1 MLFNAPEFI
10 LAFLPVTL
18 AVFFLLGRLGL
29 TRLCVVWLVLASV
42 FFYGWW
48 NPPFAGLLLGSLA
61 FNFWAGRRLLRAPTK
76 GMLVFAIGANL
87 AALGWFKYAGF
98 LALTIDQLTGLGLPI
113 PEVILPLGISF
124 YTFQQVGYLVDA
136 HDGLAEEAGFWDYAL
151 FISFFPQLV
160 AGPIVH
166 HREVLTQF
174 RKEETFRPNLELIA
188 VGLTVFVIGLAKK
201 VLLAD
206 NLSPIVAGV
215 FGPAQ
220 DGVAPDMVD
229 AWVASLA
236 YALQLYFD
244 FSGYSDMAIGLG
256 LMFGIRLPINF
267 FSPFKAASIIE
278 FWSRWHITLT
288 RFITAY
294 IYNPLTL
301 RATKARM
308 LAGKPPL
315 RKNAPKAGPFLALL
329 AWPTMATMTIA
340 GIWHGAGWQFLIFG
354 LLHGAYITINHAWRA
369 VRQVRKI
376 GPEQGRRFRALGVG
390 LTFLCVLVSFVFFR
404 SASVEHALTILGA
417 MAGLGPHGFMTPAN
431 IAHVPKLEAVQI
443 LTAFAI
449 VWGLPNTVQ
458 WLGLSR
464 WGIEDPSG
472 APPAAARRRY
482 LPTPRWRPTLAYGA
496 ALGVVLC
503 LTLVR
508 AFSVT
513 PTEFLYF
520 TF

>member
-1 MLFNAPEFI
+1 
-10 LAFLPVTL
+10 
-18 AVFFLLGRLGL
+18 
-29 TRLCVVWLVLASV
+29 
-42 FFYGWW
+42 
-48 NPPFAGLLLGSLA
+48 
-61 FNFWAGRRLLRAPTK
+61 
-76 GMLVFAIGANL
+76 
-87 AALGWFKYAGF
+87 
-98 LALTIDQLTGLGLPI
+98 
-113 PEVILPLGISF
+113 
-124 YTFQQVGYLVDA
+124 
-136 HDGLAEEAGFWDYAL
+136 
-151 FISFFPQLV
+151 
-160 AGPIVH
+160 
-166 HREVLTQF
+166 
-174 RKEETFRPNLELIA
+174 
-188 VGLTVFVIGLAKK
+188 
-201 VLLAD
+201 
-206 NLSPIVAGV
+206 
-215 FGPAQ
+215 
-220 DGVAPDMVD
+220 
-229 AWVASLA
+229 
-236 YALQLYFD
+236 
-244 FSGYSDMAIGLG
+244 
-256 LMFGIRLPINF
+256 
-267 FSPFKAASIIE
+267 
-278 FWSRWHITLT
+278 
-288 RFITAY
+288 
-294 IYNPLTL
+294 
-301 RATKARM
+301 M